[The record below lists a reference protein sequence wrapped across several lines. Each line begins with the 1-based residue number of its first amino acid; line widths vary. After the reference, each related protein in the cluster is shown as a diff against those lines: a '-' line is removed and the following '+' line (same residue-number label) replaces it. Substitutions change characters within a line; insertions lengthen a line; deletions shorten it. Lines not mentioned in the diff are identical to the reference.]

1 MSRLEQT
8 KNGLKDIQAT
18 VNEIVKDINNVQC
31 WDDMYGINIQLGRLK
46 RDLDEV
52 ITCGLEAEDEFS

>member
-8 KNGLKDIQAT
+8 KNGLKDIQGT
-18 VNEIVKDINNVQC
+18 VNEIVKDIEDVKC
-31 WDDMYGINIQLGRLK
+31 WDDMFSINIQLDRLK
-46 RDLDEV
+46 KDLDTV